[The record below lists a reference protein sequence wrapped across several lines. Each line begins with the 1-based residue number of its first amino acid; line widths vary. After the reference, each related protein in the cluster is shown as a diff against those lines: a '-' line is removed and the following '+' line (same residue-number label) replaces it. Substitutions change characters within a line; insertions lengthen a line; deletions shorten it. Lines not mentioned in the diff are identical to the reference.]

1 MSNRKKKKQ
10 QQPCHPVSK
19 DLEVTKS
26 YFDKFS
32 EVARKTLQLI
42 DLDPA
47 LYDKFSKKQK
57 LEMMRAKMTTP
68 RITIQKGYSVPRQY
82 VKMIQQEMNFFLKY
96 STVGNKDIGL
106 NYGDF
111 VTYGMT
117 FLMFMQS
124 QGDKKD
130 HCTQAEYY
138 KIIYQKACEYDDKTT
153 DHLLT
158 TFWLYI
164 QYLLIGLSK
173 LNYRLY
179 GYMWEWKELENRAKF
194 SGNIMLTSVPALK
207 THFKYRNNLRPAFK
221 VGVGQYISEDPI
233 YFKIPYNK
241 LITDSSN
248 NSEMDV
254 YIQNHALSRMKER
267 LGILTPSQRNIYFN
281 HSLQECKVCTLSNG
295 QLVIQYKAG
304 PNFLGYLPFTIVD
317 KKLFILTFLPIC
329 NIKSP
334 QGRKLAELLDITREE
349 MEYFGMDKLS
359 FFHDTDFNA
368 IPRLKSAII
377 EAELWHLTEID
388 IDFEYKPVTA
398 LSTDTLARYFECK
411 QSHHEILNE
420 IEQKY

>member
-1 MSNRKKKKQ
+1 MSNRKKKKK
-10 QQPCHPVSK
+10 QPCHPVVR

-26 YFDKFS
+26 YFDKFA
-32 EVARKTLQLI
+32 EVARKTLQLME
-42 DLDPA
+42 LDPA

-57 LEMMRAKMTTP
+57 LEMMRAKMTAP
-68 RITIQKGYSVPRQY
+68 RVTKQKGHSVPRQY

-117 FLMFMQS
+117 FLMYMLS
-124 QGDKKD
+124 MGDTKD
-130 HCTQAEYY
+130 DCTQAEYY
-138 KIIYQKACEYDDKTT
+138 KTIHQKARECDDKTT
-153 DHLLT
+153 DHFMT
-158 TFWLYI
+158 CFWLYI

-179 GYMWEWKELENRAKF
+179 GYMWEWKELDNRAKF

-207 THFKYRNNLRPAFK
+207 THFKYNNNIRPAFR

-233 YFKIPYNK
+233 YFKTPYNK
-241 LITDSSN
+241 LITESN
-248 NSEMDV
+248 DNSELDV

-267 LGILTPSQRNIYFN
+267 LGILTPSLRNIHFN
-281 HSLQECKVCTLSNG
+281 NSLQECKVCTLSNG

-304 PNFLGYLPFTIVD
+304 PHLLGYLPFTIVD
-317 KKLFILTFLPIC
+317 KKLFIITFLPVC
-329 NIKSP
+329 SIKTP
-334 QGRKLAELLDITREE
+334 HGKKLAELLNITREE
-349 MEYFGMDKLS
+349 MVYFGMDKLS

-368 IPRLKSAII
+368 IPRLKNAIV
-377 EAELWHLTEID
+377 EAGLWHLTEID
-388 IDFEYKPVTA
+388 VDFEYKPATA
-398 LSTDTLARYFECK
+398 LSTDTLIRYFQGE
-411 QSHHEILNE
+411 QSHKEILNE